1 MLYSLISQ
9 HSTFNIRDN
18 SHNSRD
24 KLLHIS
30 FFFVPLHYFY
40 PISCNP

>member
-9 HSTFNIRDN
+9 HSTFNLWDN

-30 FFFVPLHYFY
+30 FFFRTFALLLSPPL
-40 PISCNP
+40 